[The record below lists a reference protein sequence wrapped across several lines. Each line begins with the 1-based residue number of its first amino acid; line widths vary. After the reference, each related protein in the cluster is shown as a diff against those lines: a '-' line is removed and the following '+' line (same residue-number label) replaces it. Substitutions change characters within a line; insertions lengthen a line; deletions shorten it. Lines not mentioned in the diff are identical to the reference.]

1 MHMQEQCHL
10 AALDNHLTKDFPLYS
25 MTIDHKHDHT
35 LYSVLITKNKTYLI
49 HLP

>member
-25 MTIDHKHDHT
+25 TAIDPKRDYI